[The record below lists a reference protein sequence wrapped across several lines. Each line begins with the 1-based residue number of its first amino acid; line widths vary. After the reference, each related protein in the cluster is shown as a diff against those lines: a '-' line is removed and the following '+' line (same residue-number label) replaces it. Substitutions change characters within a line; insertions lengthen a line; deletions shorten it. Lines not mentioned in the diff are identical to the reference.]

1 MVHVAIDWLHGPA
14 GMIKQVFAVTI
25 EHRILVVVKST
36 GDLMPLVVL
45 RIVEDNSRVAVV
57 LVLGVSQPAAIGRPI
72 EGKIAQA
79 AVGSPKLLI
88 DLRRLLLLQIVQMD
102 F

>member
-1 MVHVAIDWLHGPA
+1 MVHVAVDWLHGPA

-45 RIVEDNSRVAVV
+45 RIVEDNSGVAVV
-57 LVLGVSQPAAIGRPI
+57 LVLGVSKP
-72 EGKIAQA
+72 A
-79 AVGSPKLLI
+79 AVGGPIERKIAEAAVSRPKLSI
-88 DLRRLLLLQIVQMD
+88 DLLRVLLLQIVQ
-102 F
+102 